1 MAVGSINEALRL
13 SALPDG
19 FTFTVTAL
27 EGETRDDWRG
37 FFDRRSDSVPYN
49 VLPGK
54 EIAEAHLTTSSVLDS
69 GQGPTCKIRFKIA
82 GTVDGKAVE
91 KKGYFTFSTSDWPLV
106 GRPDNLILGCNLDGS
121 DTITVIQEVRLLTTP
136 DPFSCAFVVKDDQLG
151 LIISRENNLTNAIVS
166 KVVGGIF
173 TAHTKAIGWVFGK
186 II

>member
-1 MAVGSINEALRL
+1 MAVGTINESLVL
-13 SALPDG
+13 SSLPDG

-49 VLPGK
+49 VVPGK

-69 GQGPTCKIRFKIA
+69 GKGPTCKIRFKLT
-82 GTVDGKAVE
+82 GTFEGKPVE
-91 KKGYFTFSTSDWPLV
+91 KKGAFTFSTSDWPLV
-106 GRPDNLILGCNLDGS
+106 GRPDNLILGCNLEGS
-121 DTITVIQEVRLLTTP
+121 DTVTVIQEVRLLTTP
-136 DPFSCAFVVKDDQLG
+136 DPFSCAFTIKGDELG
-151 LIISRENNLTNAIVS
+151 LIISQENNLTNAIVS

-173 TAHTKAIGWVFGK
+173 FAHTKAIGWVFGK